1 MTSTTRTG
9 TRAPG
14 AHHRQKSEEKVLNAE
29 QNDRNRT
36 QGDPPTPPPG
46 AWAGR
51 LYLFVAAVFSVYLFR
66 YYLTG
71 MGGPTLLAV
80 TLVPVTFILFT
91 LDSLRQDDFYPR
103 LGRTANTIIAAGYI
117 TLSLFIVVYITR
129 EFMEIRTVRAGIW
142 STTDLV
148 VGGLMFGL
156 VMEFARKKYFELFI
170 LNLILILYTVY
181 GWVVPGLF
189 GHPGLG
195 WERVFSAMSV
205 EMTTG
210 VYSRLPQLALTL
222 IGSFLLVLSALR
234 AFGCVDSLL
243 KGASR
248 IAVRSPHALPQAAVV
263 GSFGVAAV
271 SGSGAAN
278 AATTG
283 SATIPAIIA
292 SGLPRAN
299 AAAIETASSLG
310 GQLMPPIMGISA
322 FLMADFLGRSYFD
335 VVARGYVPALIYF
348 AGVSVSVYLLSVR
361 YRTRMVPV
369 SLGETAMSYAD
380 GINIIAYLAV
390 VVGLVALMALAGT
403 PPMIAAV
410 RLFMGIGAVL
420 TVIFFITTWRTVHRN
435 ITLETVSAPF
445 LRLINNFAAM
455 TTELTLLLATLSIMT
470 GAFVITGVPPK
481 VGLLLM
487 DAAGVNL
494 VAMILVGFVFGAIV
508 GTGLPPAPTY
518 IITALVIAPPMIKVG
533 VDPWVVHFFA
543 FFLAV
548 WGELTPPTS
557 VVAAVAA
564 RIADASFMGTL
575 FRALGLCVGLFV
587 LIGAI
592 FAKPQLVIEPGL
604 NQMAAFVLV
613 LMGTV
618 GIAFSLQATFSD
630 KRVYD
635 TAARIVLAGLSITV
649 VLHPSMGFSAV
660 FAVPVAGFV
669 VYWLKNRRGVP
680 SVAAP

>member
-1 MTSTTRTG
+1 MPLGEDENTS
-9 TRAPG
+9 
-14 AHHRQKSEEKVLNAE
+14 E
-29 QNDRNRT
+29 QNAGSNSRAGPST
-36 QGDPPTPPPG
+36 HQPY
-46 AWAGR
+46 AWVSS
-51 LYLFVAAVFSVYLFR
+51 LFLLIAAFFSVYLFR

-71 MGGPTLLAV
+71 IGGPSQLAI
-80 TLVPVTFILFT
+80 TLVPVTFVLFT
-91 LDSLRQDDFYPR
+91 LDSLRKNDFYPR
-103 LGRTANTIIAAGYI
+103 LGRTANYIIAG
-117 TLSLFIVVYITR
+117 VYLAISILVLVYMKH
-129 EFMEIRTVRAGIW
+129 EFMNIRTVRAGIW

-148 VGGLMFGL
+148 IGGIMFGL

-170 LNLILILYTVY
+170 LNIILIIYTVY
-181 GWVVPGLF
+181 GWIVPGLF
-189 GHPGLG
+189 GHPGLS
-195 WERVFSAMSV
+195 WSRVFSAMSV

-248 IAVRSPHALPQAAVV
+248 IAVRSPHALPQAAVI

-361 YRTRMVPV
+361 YRPHMVKV
-369 SLGETAMSYAD
+369 SLSEKPMRYAD
-380 GINIIAYLAV
+380 WMNILADMAV
-390 VVGLVALMALAGT
+390 VIGLVALMAIAGI

-410 RLFMGIGAVL
+410 RLFITIGIVL
-420 TVIFFITTWRTVHRN
+420 SLIFFFTAWRTRQSLN
-435 ITLETVSAPF
+435 LRRLCDPF
-445 LRLINNFAAM
+445 LRLVENFSTM

-481 VGLLLM
+481 IGFLLM
-487 DAAGVNL
+487 EAAGVNL

-557 VVAAVAA
+557 VVAAVTAK
-564 RIADASFMGTL
+564 IADASFMGTL
-575 FRALGLCVGLFV
+575 FRALSLCIGLFV

-592 FAKPQLVIEPGL
+592 FAKPQLVLAPGID
-604 NQMAAFVLV
+604 QIFAFGLV
-613 LMGTV
+613 VAGTI
-618 GIAFSLQATFSD
+618 GLAFSLQARFSTN
-630 KRVYD
+630 RMYD
-635 TAARIVLAGLSITV
+635 LPARFVLAGLSIV
-649 VLHPSMGFSAV
+649 VILSPDMRVAAV
-660 FAVPVAGFV
+660 FVAPVAAFV
-669 VYWLKNRRGVP
+669 IYWILRRR
-680 SVAAP
+680 SKAY